1 MLRQLPRAFALATI
15 AALLS
20 ACSSM
25 PDWSKPGSWLD
36 TAAGGGAE
44 TSAEAKTAPPPPS
57 AGDKPPVVPAQTAST
72 ASQPSS
78 ATPQAKVLPTQH
90 ASAATTEYPNL
101 ANQQELQSP
110 GTTESQRREI
120 RDSLVA
126 DRDKAQHSADELRG
140 GTVAPAAPPAP
151 VKPAD
156 TAPPADG
163 TATPAPTN

>member
-1 MLRQLPRAFALATI
+1 MLRQLPRAFAMATV

-20 ACSSM
+20 ACSSV
-25 PDWSKPGSWLD
+25 PDWSKPGTWID

-44 TSAEAKTAPPPPS
+44 TSADAKTAPPPPS

-72 ASQPSS
+72 SS

-90 ASAATTEYPNL
+90 ASAAPAQYPNL
-101 ANQQELQSP
+101 ATQQELQTP

-151 VKPAD
+151 AKPAD
-156 TAPPADG
+156 AAAPADG
-163 TATPAPTN
+163 SASTPAPTN

>member
-1 MLRQLPRAFALATI
+1 MLRQLPRAFAMATV

-20 ACSSM
+20 ACSSV
-25 PDWSKPGSWLD
+25 PDWSKPGTWID

-44 TSAEAKTAPPPPS
+44 TSADAKTAPPPPS

-72 ASQPSS
+72 P
-78 ATPQAKVLPTQH
+78 TPQAKVLPTQH
-90 ASAATTEYPNL
+90 ASAAPTQYPNL
-101 ANQQELQSP
+101 ATQQELQTP

-151 VKPAD
+151 AKPAD
-156 TAPPADG
+156 AAAPADG
-163 TATPAPTN
+163 SASTPAPTN